1 MKNKREYKQQW
12 DSLSPELKEEIK
24 KQANMFATK
33 MCLASQT
40 SNMAKEYESY
50 VEGVLDILDVSSKS
64 NKTFNKYNEINV
76 NKEGVKI

>member
-33 MCLASQT
+33 MCLVSPT
-40 SNMAKEYESY
+40 SNIAKEYEFY
-50 VEGVLDILDVSSKS
+50 VEGVLDVLDLSSKS
-64 NKTFNKYNEINV
+64 NRTSNKYNGV
-76 NKEGVKI
+76 NMQKKGR

>member
-33 MCLASQT
+33 MCLVSPT
-40 SNMAKEYESY
+40 SNIAKEYEFY
-50 VEGVLDILDVSSKS
+50 VEGVLDILDISTKS
-64 NKTFNKYNEINV
+64 NRTSNKYNGV
-76 NKEGVKI
+76 NMHKKGM